1 MRQSQHTESEQCHYI
16 RISGLYTTTYYIQSS
31 ATTLVK
37 VILSLVQLKVSST
50 DIVKIIFTETSS
62 QHSTFG
68 GGDVHSKLS
77 NIKY

>member
-16 RISGLYTTTYYIQSS
+16 RISGHYTINYYIQSS

-62 QHSTFG
+62 QHSTTR
-68 GGDVHSKLS
+68 DVHSQLS